1 MNVSFVHLL
10 LSACLLVLAW
20 LGGSGCAHQP
30 PPAAPMSSPPPPRA
44 ETVVSKAVAW
54 TPPVGGKAVDRILFD
69 GKTLNGWAVADYAG
83 RGEVEVKDGQILLG
97 MGAMTGV
104 TWTNKAPQMN
114 YEISLEAMRVEG
126 SDFFCGLT
134 FMVSN
139 APCSFIVGGW
149 GGGVVGLSS
158 LDGEDAAHNE
168 TTKYLNFAN
177 GKWFAIRVRVTEK
190 KIQAWI
196 DNEPMVDVL
205 TEGKRISVRPE
216 VEPSQPL
223 GVATWSTAAALRNIR
238 LRSW

>member
-1 MNVSFVHLL
+1 MKFSFAHLRFTG
-10 LSACLLVLAW
+10 CLLVLAW

-30 PPAAPMSSPPPPRA
+30 APAAAVPSPAPPRA
-44 ETVVSKAVAW
+44 EPVVSKAVTW
-54 TPPVGGKAVDRILFD
+54 TPPAGGKAVEQVLFD
-69 GKTLNGWAVADYAG
+69 GKTLQGWAVADYAG
-83 RGEVEVKDGQILLG
+83 RGEVEVKDGQILLA

-104 TWTNKAPQMN
+104 TWTNSAPQVN

-196 DNEPMVDVL
+196 DNELMVDVL
-205 TEGKRISVRPE
+205 TEGKHISVRPE
-216 VEPSQPL
+216 VEPS
-223 GVATWSTAAALRNIR
+223 
-238 LRSW
+238 